1 MIDVWSSD
9 IRAAIFEGKT
19 DSSWVLLSMPT
30 VLDYVT
36 LREMAKEKGKE
47 RENDVR

>member
-1 MIDVWSSD
+1 MIDVWLSD
-9 IRAAIFEGKT
+9 IREAIFEGKT

-30 VLDYVT
+30 VLDYAT
-36 LREMAKEKGKE
+36 IREMAKGKE

>member
-1 MIDVWSSD
+1 MIDVRSSD

-19 DSSWVLLSMPT
+19 DSNWVLLSMPT

-36 LREMAKEKGKE
+36 LREMAKGKE
-47 RENDVR
+47 NKNENS